1 MVTIKIDE
9 RTRAG
14 KAILEIV
21 KIFSKNKEGVEIVK
35 PVAAKK
41 AKEVKNVPN
50 KITLKSME
58 DTSKGIGLTKCE
70 SVDDLFEKLE
80 I

>member
-21 KIFSKNKEGVEIVK
+21 KIFSKGKEGVEIIRTVS
-35 PVAAKK
+35 KK
-41 AKEVKNVPN
+41 TKEGENIPN
-50 KITLKSME
+50 EITLRSME
-58 DTSKGIGLTKCE
+58 KTSKGIGLTKTE
-70 SVDDLFEKLE
+70 NHEDLMNKLFS
-80 I
+80 

>member
-14 KAILEIV
+14 KAVLEIV
-21 KIFSKNKEGVEIVK
+21 KIFSKDREGVEIISTK
-35 PVAAKK
+35 AKK
-41 AKEVKNVPN
+41 AKESENIPN
-50 KITLKSME
+50 EMTLKSME
-58 DTSKGIGLTKCE
+58 DTTKGIGLTKCE
-70 SVDDLFEKLE
+70 SVNDLFEKLE

>member
-21 KIFSKNKEGVEIVK
+21 KIFSKDKEGVEIISTIS
-35 PVAAKK
+35 KK
-41 AKEVKNVPN
+41 TKEGENIPN
-50 KITLKSME
+50 EITLRSME
-58 DTSKGIGLTKCE
+58 KTSKGIGLTKTE
-70 SVDDLFEKLE
+70 SHEDLMNKLFS
-80 I
+80 

>member
-1 MVTIKIDE
+1 MVTIRIDE

-14 KAILEIV
+14 KAILERV
-21 KIFSKNKEGVEIVK
+21 KIFSKDKVGVEIIDK
-35 PVAAKK
+35 GAEK
-41 AKEVKNVPN
+41 AKEVENIPN

>member
-21 KIFSKNKEGVEIVK
+21 KIFSEDKEGVEIIRT
-35 PVAAKK
+35 ATKK
-41 AKEVKNVPN
+41 AKEVENIPN
-50 KITLKSME
+50 KITVKSME
-58 DTSKGIGLTKCE
+58 ETSRGIGLTKCD

>member
-1 MVTIKIDE
+1 MVTIKIDG

-14 KAILEIV
+14 KAVLEIV
-21 KIFSKNKEGVEIVK
+21 KIFSKDREGVEIISTK
-35 PVAAKK
+35 TKK
-41 AKEVKNVPN
+41 AKESENIPN
-50 KITLKSME
+50 EMTLKSMD

>member
-21 KIFSKNKEGVEIVK
+21 KIFSKDKEGVEIVET
-35 PVAAKK
+35 AARK
-41 AKEVKNVPN
+41 AKEVENIPN
-50 KITLKSME
+50 KLTLKSME
-58 DTSKGIGLTKCE
+58 DTSRGIGLTKCD